1 MVLENNSN
9 WYVIWTQSGKEYDI
23 KTKLEAFVPEELYE
37 RVVIPYKLMPK
48 RLAGQWF
55 TTKVKLFNG
64 YVFVVT
70 DDPEKIVPYLKEI
83 IDFTDFL
90 KMDERIVPIYKEE
103 ENFLLSLMGEKEEVE
118 MSRGIIEGDKI
129 RVISGP
135 LVGQEAHIKRIDRH
149 KRKALIETEL
159 LGRGVEVTVGL
170 EVIDK
175 I

>member
-1 MVLENNSN
+1 
-9 WYVIWTQSGKEYDI
+9 
-23 KTKLEAFVPEELYE
+23 
-37 RVVIPYKLMPK
+37 
-48 RLAGQWF
+48 
-55 TTKVKLFNG
+55 
-64 YVFVVT
+64 
-70 DDPEKIVPYLKEI
+70 
-83 IDFTDFL
+83 
-90 KMDERIVPIYKEE
+90 
-103 ENFLLSLMGEKEEVE
+103 MGEKEEVE
-118 MSRGIIEGDKI
+118 MSRGVIEGDKI